1 MVRSKGTIARPKRKF
16 TKAEKQRFTPQERRT
31 TFQAS
36 SIGGG
41 GGRPHVFEPSPSFGV
56 QTPEGIR
63 ISTERGIGAGN
74 TIFGTG
80 TNELSV
86 PHTAQPIG
94 VPRVSGTRTRREIQ
108 LSEGKK
114 GDLFCE
120 IKIIKGKRKRVCKV
134 KTTDKKRK
142 KPIRVTRSV
151 DKQFGFFRRIL

>member
-1 MVRSKGTIARPKRKF
+1 MVFISKRQQKLQEKIAKRIFKRSG
-16 TKAEKQRFTPQERRT
+16 RRVG
-31 TFQAS
+31 FAAS
-36 SIGGG
+36 DPIGG
-41 GGRPHVFEPSPSFGV
+41 PSPSFGV

-63 ISTERGIGAGN
+63 ISRERGIGAGN
-74 TIFGTG
+74 TVTRVSQPI
-80 TNELSV
+80 SV
-86 PHTAQPIG
+86 PS
-94 VPRVSGTRTRREIQ
+94 VSGTRTRREIQ

-120 IKIIKGKRKRVCKV
+120 IKIVKGKRKRVCKV